1 MAKKIYISPS
11 DQTENRYAWGNTNE
25 HAQCQRIAE
34 AEAAALRRSGVEV
47 KLAAFGTTMAQR
59 CAESDA
65 WGADIHS
72 CVHTN
77 AFNGKV
83 SGTRMFCYSVPGKGY
98 DACRAVFGQ
107 LAPLTPGTSE
117 NIQANP
123 RLYEVRNPAAPS
135 VYCECEFHDSIQGAR
150 WIVEHTTDI
159 GEAIAKGLCEYLGA
173 AYVPAR
179 QEAPK
184 PAEPAQGD
192 TLYRVQVGA
201 FAVRANAEKMLDRLK
216 KAGFTGFVVE
226 GTGKRRLPSKQRV
239 CGCAADPL
247 LRLFALILPPGGQ
260 GRPVCGAG
268 PCFRPAPPSP
278 ADTAPGYTP
287 AGARTG
293 PYVPW
298 IC

>member
-1 MAKKIYISPS
+1 MK
-11 DQTENRYAWGNTNE
+11 ENTIKA
-25 HAQCQRIAE
+25 AL
-34 AEAAALRRSGVEV
+34 AAALGALCAYGVQLLV
-47 KLAAFGTTMAQR
+47 PVLVLVVVMLLDYATGMTKR

-98 DACRAVFGQ
+98 DACKAVFAE
-107 LAPLTPGTSE
+107 LAPLSPGASE
-117 NIQANP
+117 NIQQASY
-123 RLYEVRNPAAPS
+123 YEVRVPNAPS
-135 VYCECEFHDSIQGAR
+135 VYCECEFHDTAEGAK
-150 WIVEHTTDI
+150 WVVEHTTDI

-201 FAVRANAEKMLDRLK
+201 FAVRANAEKMLNRLK
-216 KAGFTGFVVE
+216 KAGFSGFIM
-226 GTGKRRLPSKQRV
+226 RSLDS
-239 CGCAADPL
+239 CGS
-247 LRLFALILPPGGQ
+247 R
-260 GRPVCGAG
+260 
-268 PCFRPAPPSP
+268 
-278 ADTAPGYTP
+278 
-287 AGARTG
+287 
-293 PYVPW
+293 
-298 IC
+298 